1 MILQFIK
8 VRGAS
13 LAPDFRD
20 GDFVVT
26 STIPIFFR
34 PLRPGDVVVFHQPG
48 YGRLIKRVAR
58 IEPCGR
64 LYVLGSGE
72 GSVDS
77 RAFGPIYPDA
87 LQGVVLWHIAKK

>member
-1 MILQFIK
+1 MILKVIK

-13 LAPDFRD
+13 LAPDYRD

-34 PLRPGDVVVFHQPG
+34 PPRPGDVVVFHQPG
-48 YGRLIKRVAR
+48 YGRLIKRVER

-64 LYVLGSGE
+64 LFVLGSGE

-77 RAFGPIYPDA
+77 RTFGPIYTSDV
-87 LQGVVLWHIAKK
+87 QGIVLWHIPKN